1 MKTFTFLFLFAFSLL
16 LPDLGFSQAVLNP
29 VKWEY
34 SYEKI
39 TNTEGFILMKARI
52 DKDWHIYSQH
62 QSTDGPIPTSF
73 LFTANAD
80 FDPIGKTEEPTADKA
95 YSEVFSTEVISFG
108 NEVVFKQKIKRKNLN
123 SFDLNAELEFMACNN
138 NTCLPPKVVKF
149 SVRIP
154 IAISGK

>member
-1 MKTFTFLFLFAFSLL
+1 MKTFILPLLFIFSLL
-16 LPDLGFSQAVLNP
+16 YTQSGFSQAVLAP

-34 SYEKI
+34 SYEKVN
-39 TNTEGFILMKARI
+39 NTEGYILIKARI

-62 QSTDGPIPTSF
+62 QSADGPIPTSF
-73 LFTANAD
+73 LFSANAD
-80 FDPIGKTEEPTADKA
+80 FYPIGKTEEPAAEKA
-95 YSEVFSTEVISFG
+95 FSEVFSTEVISFA

-149 SVRIP
+149 SLRIP
-154 IAISGK
+154 IATSSK

>member
-1 MKTFTFLFLFAFSLL
+1 MKSFSFLAFVAFSLL
-16 LPDLGFSQAVLNP
+16 LANLGFSQAALNP

-39 TNTEGFILMKARI
+39 TDSEGFVLMKARM

-62 QSTDGPIPTSF
+62 QSSDGPIPTSF
-73 LFTANAD
+73 VFNANAD
-80 FDPIGKTEEPTADKA
+80 FEPIGKAEEPDAEKA
-95 YSEVFSTEVISFG
+95 FSEVFSTEVISFA
-108 NEVVFKQKIKRKNLN
+108 NEVVFKQKIKRKNPN

-149 SVRIP
+149 SIRVP
-154 IAISGK
+154 IAVSEK